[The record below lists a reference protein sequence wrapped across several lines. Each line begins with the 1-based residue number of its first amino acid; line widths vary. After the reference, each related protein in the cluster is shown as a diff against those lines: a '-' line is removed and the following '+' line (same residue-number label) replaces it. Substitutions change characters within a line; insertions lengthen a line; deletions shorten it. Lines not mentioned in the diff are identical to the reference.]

1 MVYKRK
7 KEICCILLLILLIII
22 LLGFMYGKEKI
33 LSNRGECLESLAFI
47 VKAENAEE
55 TIHPFYSEE
64 DNVYYLF
71 LPTYSN
77 MADVIISFEG
87 AEKVIFKEETASHDL
102 KRGMDIQS
110 LESDKLYDT
119 VFFKDEKV
127 QENIQFMIMH
137 SANLPALFIETK
149 SGTMDAVDADKNYQE
164 KGRYTLIDTDG
175 TLLYADQL
183 DHITGRGNSTWNY
196 PKKSYG
202 IKLANPANLLGMGSA
217 GAWILLS
224 NVEDNTYLRNKITY
238 DMAIEAGMT
247 GAPESKYIDLYIN
260 NQYHGMYLLCEK
272 IEAGEN
278 RIPITD
284 LDLEN
289 KRLNKDIKQA
299 EQISTETFKCVRL
312 GKNPRD
318 ITGGY
323 IIERDVPS
331 KYTAETSGFQS
342 EVLGDLYTIKS
353 PQYASVEET
362 EYIKNLFDG
371 MERAVAAEDGI
382 DPETGLS
389 YLDYIDVRS
398 FAQKYVIEELCK
410 NNGAGATSSFFYKP
424 DDKVSTKIFAGPVW
438 DYDKAYAKLAGFDSA
453 PGDLCYMTQRVEGTS
468 LFWYLNQ
475 HPEFQDAVSECY
487 EEFFSD
493 YITEVVENK
502 TIEYASEMY
511 ASAEMDV
518 VRWKQIYGEVA
529 PYGER
534 SYPIKD
540 FLMQRKEFL
549 DEVWLQRKEMCTVH
563 FVAPEWS
570 RDTYMS
576 VIKGEKLT
584 AIPMQ
589 EKGQES
595 AGRIFDGWYTEDGEE
610 FDMTQ
615 PLYEDVTVYARG
627 HEASLKE
634 E

>member
-1 MVYKRK
+1 MSFKKKREVY
-7 KEICCILLLILLIII
+7 CILLLVLLIIMV
-22 LLGFMYGKEKI
+22 LGFTHGKEKL
-33 LSNRGECLESLAFI
+33 LSNRGECLESLSFTIKEEAA
-47 VKAENAEE
+47 KE
-55 TIHPFYSEE
+55 TIHPFYSKEN
-64 DNVYYLF
+64 NVYYLF

-77 MADVIISFEG
+77 MADVTIYFEG
-87 AEKVIFKEETASHDL
+87 AETVIFKEEADSHDL
-102 KRGMDIQS
+102 KRGMDIQC
-110 LESDKLYDT
+110 LESDQLYDA
-119 VFFKDEKV
+119 VFLKDEKV

-149 SGTMDAVDADKNYQE
+149 SGTMDAVDADKSYRE
-164 KGRYTLIDTDG
+164 KGRYTLIDIDG

-202 IKLANPANLLGMGSA
+202 IKLANPANLLNMGSA
-217 GAWILLS
+217 QAWILLS

-238 DMAIEAGMT
+238 DMAIEAGMA
-247 GAPESKYIDLYIN
+247 GAPESRYIDLYIN

-272 IEAGEN
+272 IEVGEN
-278 RIPITD
+278 RIPMAD
-284 LDLEN
+284 LNLEN
-289 KRLNKDIKQA
+289 KRLNKDMKQA
-299 EQISTETFKCVRL
+299 EKVNTETMKCVRL
-312 GKNPRD
+312 GKNPQD

-331 KYTAETSGFQS
+331 KYKAETSGFQS
-342 EVLGDLYTIKS
+342 KTLGDLYTIKS
-353 PQYASVEET
+353 PQYASVEEA
-362 EYIKNLFDG
+362 EYIKSLFDG
-371 MERAVAAEDGI
+371 MERAIVSEDGI
-382 DPETGLS
+382 DPETGMS
-389 YLDYIDVRS
+389 YLEYIDVRS

-453 PGDLCYMTQRVEGTS
+453 PRDLCYMTQRVEGTA
-468 LFWYLNQ
+468 LFWYLNK

-493 YITEVVENK
+493 YIVKVVEDK
-502 TIEYASEMY
+502 TVEYASEMY
-511 ASAEMDV
+511 ASADMDV
-518 VRWKQIYGEVA
+518 IRWKEIYGDVA

-534 SYPIKD
+534 SYPVKD

-549 DEVWLQRKEMCTVH
+549 DEVWLQQKETCTVH

-576 VIKGEKLT
+576 VIKGEKFI

-589 EKGQES
+589 EKGKES
-595 AGRIFDGWYTEDGEE
+595 NGRIFDGWYTEDGEE

-615 PLYEDVTVYARG
+615 SLYEDVTVYARG
-627 HEASLKE
+627 HEAPLKE